1 MSNERP
7 SPPSTMRSAQYHSY
21 GDPDVLSVNT
31 IATPTPAPGEV
42 LVRVVASGVSNGELR
57 LRQGGM
63 QLLTGRRFPKGVG
76 GDFAGTVA
84 VLGDDVTGFK
94 ADDAVWGL
102 LPRNVSLRAQ
112 TATAADYVVVPATS
126 ISRMPNRLTFAEA
139 AALPVVG
146 QTAMI
151 AVKDTTHIR
160 EGESVLVRGATGGVG
175 LAALQFAVAA
185 GGMVTALIGR
195 TGDDVARELGASH
208 VLHRDTPLARL
219 PKFDVIID
227 TVGTELLA
235 LRRHLNKNGRMAAVT
250 VEPPL
255 RGMLAVAVSRVHSS
269 RRIRFSARNPDT
281 AVLTRLAAEVQAGH
295 LKPVIADT
303 YPLEHIA
310 DAHRDAERGTGA
322 AGKRIIALTDDATT
336 APMPE

>member
-1 MSNERP
+1 
-7 SPPSTMRSAQYHSY
+7 MRSAQYHAY
-21 GDPDVLSVNT
+21 GSPDVLTVNT
-31 IATPTPAPGEV
+31 IATPAPGPGEV
-42 LVRVVASGVSNGELR
+42 LVKVAASGVSNGELR

-84 VLGDDVTGFK
+84 VLGDGVTAFTAG
-94 ADDAVWGL
+94 DAVWGL
-102 LPRNVSLRAQ
+102 LPRKVSLR
-112 TATAADYVVVPATS
+112 TPTGTAADYVVVPATS
-126 ISRMPNRLTFAEA
+126 ISRMPEQLTYTEA
-139 AALPVVG
+139 AALPVIG

-151 AVKDTTHIR
+151 AVQDTTRIR

-185 GGMVTALIGR
+185 GGEVTALIGR
-195 TGDDVARELGASH
+195 AGDDAARDLGARHVVSH
-208 VLHRDTPLARL
+208 HDTPLARL
-219 PKFDVIID
+219 AKFDVVID

-255 RGMLAVAVSRVHSS
+255 RGMLAVAVSRIHGS

-281 AVLTRLAAEVQAGH
+281 AVLSRLAGEVRAGH

-303 YPLEHIA
+303 YPLERIT
-310 DAHRDAERGTGA
+310 DAHRDAERGTGT
-322 AGKRIIALTDDATT
+322 AGKRIITLTDDAATGP
-336 APMPE
+336 APA

>member
-1 MSNERP
+1 
-7 SPPSTMRSAQYHSY
+7 MRSAQYHSY

-31 IATPTPAPGEV
+31 IAIPTPAPGEV

-63 QLLTGRRFPKGVG
+63 RLLTGRRFPKGVG

-84 VLGDDVTGFK
+84 VLGDGVMGFE

-126 ISRMPNRLTFAEA
+126 ISRMPERLTFAEA

-146 QTAMI
+146 QTAMT

-195 TGDDVARELGASH
+195 SGDDVARELGASH
-208 VLHRDTPLARL
+208 VLRHRDTPLARL

-235 LRRHLNKNGRMAAVT
+235 LRRHLNTNGRMAAVT

-255 RGMLAVAVSRVHSS
+255 RGMLAVAVSRVHGS

-281 AVLTRLAAEVQAGH
+281 AVLTRLAGEVQAGH

-310 DAHRDAERGTGA
+310 NAHRDAERGTGA
-322 AGKRIIALTDDATT
+322 TGKRIIVLTDDATT
-336 APMPE
+336 APTLE